1 MRAAGASAT
10 APAVSVVVPTYN
22 RCALVTQAVDCALA
36 QERVDFE
43 LIVVDDGSTDDTYD
57 VLKRRLAGEPRARI
71 LRKQNG
77 GTASARNLGIAQARG
92 SWTAFL
98 DSDDLW
104 EPRYLESQL
113 AALDAQ
119 PWADLVVGNASYV
132 NQGRKADSLFAD
144 PDFRPPTSLQAMC
157 SGAWALPSAIVVRTQ
172 IGRTLGFT
180 NRYRIIEDT
189 EFLLRFH
196 ARGHHAI
203 LNPERLASWRRPEGE
218 GEAAKT
224 ASGLAIETEMLALLY
239 ANLHLA
245 PDPEAAAHRFYG
257 LHRCAAERLIRQG
270 RYGQARPHLRVWCRA
285 RPLRLRP
292 RFYYLRSLLSPER
305 ARRGECETTLEA
317 TARVDETT

>member
-1 MRAAGASAT
+1 
-10 APAVSVVVPTYN
+10 
-22 RCALVTQAVDCALA
+22 
-36 QERVDFE
+36 
-43 LIVVDDGSTDDTYD
+43 
-57 VLKRRLAGEPRARI
+57 VLKRRLDGESRARI

-77 GTASARNLGIAQARG
+77 GTASARNLGIARARG

-104 EPRYLESQL
+104 EARYLESQV

-119 PWADLVVGNASYV
+119 PWADLVVGNATYV

-157 SGAWALPSAIVVRTQ
+157 SGAWALPSAIVVRTE
-172 IGRTLGFT
+172 IARALGFT

-203 LNPERLASWRRPEGE
+203 FNPERLASWRRPEGA
-218 GEAAKT
+218 GEVAKT
-224 ASGLAIETEMLALLY
+224 ESSLAIEAEMLDLLHS
-239 ANLHLA
+239 NLHLA
-245 PDPEAAAHRFYG
+245 PNPEAAEHRFYS
-257 LHRCAAERLIRQG
+257 LHRCAAKRLVEQR
-270 RYGQARPHLRVWCRA
+270 RYGEARTHLRVWCRT

-292 RFYYLRSLLSPER
+292 RIYYLRSLLSPLR
-305 ARRGECETTLEA
+305 AR
-317 TARVDETT
+317 